1 MQIKV
6 VGEAVL
12 HIATSRANKPLC
24 PVLYSILDLEQPC
37 GIPVESLQLRPL
49 PD

>member
-6 VGEAVL
+6 VGEVVL
-12 HIATSRANKPLC
+12 HVATSRANKPLC
-24 PVLYSILDLEQPC
+24 DVLYSVLDLEQPC
-37 GIPVESLQLRPL
+37 GIPVVAWQLCPI